1 MEESHFLESE
11 EMRTALLFKYFATA
25 APKSAPKE
33 HIKQ

>member
-25 APKSAPKE
+25 AKSAPKE
-33 HIKQ
+33 AIKQ